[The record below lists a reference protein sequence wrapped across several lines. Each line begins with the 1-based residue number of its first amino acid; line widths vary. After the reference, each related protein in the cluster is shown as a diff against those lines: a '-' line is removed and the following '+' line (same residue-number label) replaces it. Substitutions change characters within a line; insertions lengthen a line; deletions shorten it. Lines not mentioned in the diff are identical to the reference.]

1 MVQLKQKQID
11 QMRDSWI
18 TTIKLDK
25 SDKKAVYMQI
35 ADEII
40 KSIKNEVIKS
50 GETLPSTRQIAEILG
65 VNRNT
70 VIRTFDI
77 LLSEGWLIS
86 EERKRIYVSDNL
98 KITKS
103 TNKKEIPQDR
113 TEIFR
118 NDLIFFDD
126 GLPDTTCTPMEELA
140 RAYRRIFSRKARWQI
155 MNIASELGDEKFRET
170 ISKMLNSNRGMQTSV
185 SELCITRGSQ
195 MALYL
200 TAHCLL
206 GKGDNILIENPG
218 YRPAWEAFRSTGAT
232 LIPIPV
238 DENGINVDI
247 ITDIL
252 HKKPVKAIYLTPHHQ
267 YPTTVTL
274 SLARRLQ
281 LIELS
286 NRYNFTIIED
296 DYDNEFHF
304 GQRPIMPIS
313 AHEETNDYVYIGTL
327 SKLIAPAV
335 RIGYVVSSP
344 DFVSKVGKL
353 RKIIDMQG
361 DTIMEQSILDLMTS
375 GDMRRHQKRMLNYYR
390 SKRDFFSNLID
401 NYLKDKVTY
410 QVPDGGLA
418 FWLNPIKATDLFQLK
433 KIVNTKLIS
442 LYTPD
447 RFSYNDDIMGLRLG
461 YASLSEANLEKG
473 MQILGEYL

>member
-1 MVQLKQKQID
+1 
-11 QMRDSWI
+11 MRDSWI

-40 KSIKNEVIKS
+40 KSIKNGIIKS

-86 EERKRIYVSDNL
+86 EERKRIYVSDKL

-103 TNKKEIPQDR
+103 ANKKEIPQDR

-140 RAYRRIFSRKARWQI
+140 RAYRRIFSRKVRWQI

-252 HKKPVKAIYLTPHHQ
+252 HKKTVKAIYLTPHHQ

-313 AHEETNDYVYIGTL
+313 AHEETNNYVYIGTL

-418 FWLNPIKATDLFQLK
+418 FWLNPIKTTDLFQLK

-442 LYTPD
+442 FYTPD
-447 RFSYNDDIMGLRLG
+447 RFSYNDDIIGLRLG

>member
-1 MVQLKQKQID
+1 
-11 QMRDSWI
+11 MRDSWI

-86 EERKRIYVSDNL
+86 EERKRIYVSDKL

-103 TNKKEIPQDR
+103 TNKKEMPQDR

-252 HKKPVKAIYLTPHHQ
+252 HKKTVKAIYLTPHHQ

-313 AHEETNDYVYIGTL
+313 AHEETNNYVYIGTL

-375 GDMRRHQKRMLNYYR
+375 GDMRRHQKKMLNYYR

-442 LYTPD
+442 FYTPD

>member
-1 MVQLKQKQID
+1 
-11 QMRDSWI
+11 MRDSWI

-25 SDKKAVYMQI
+25 SDIKAVYMQI

-40 KSIKNEVIKS
+40 KSIKNGIIKS

-86 EERKRIYVSDNL
+86 EERKRIYVSDKL

-103 TNKKEIPQDR
+103 ANKKEIPQDR

-274 SLARRLQ
+274 SLARRLH

-375 GDMRRHQKRMLNYYR
+375 GDMRRHQKKMLNYYR

-418 FWLNPIKATDLFQLK
+418 FWLNPIKTTDLFQLK

-442 LYTPD
+442 FYTPD
-447 RFSYNDDIMGLRLG
+447 RFSYNDDIIGLRLG

>member
-1 MVQLKQKQID
+1 MG
-11 QMRDSWI
+11 DSWV
-18 TTIKLDK
+18 IKIKIDK

-40 KSIKNEVIKS
+40 KSIKNGVLKS
-50 GETLPSTRQIAEILG
+50 GETLPSTRQIAEMLG

-70 VIRTFDI
+70 IIKTFDI
-77 LLSEGWLIS
+77 LLSEGWLLS
-86 EERKRIYVSDNL
+86 EERKRIFVSDKL
-98 KITKS
+98 RITKPVS
-103 TNKKEIPQDR
+103 KKEIYQDT
-113 TEIFR
+113 TEIYR

-140 RAYRRIFSRKARWQI
+140 RAYRRIFSRKAKWQI
-155 MNIASELGDEKFRET
+155 MNLASEFGDEKFRET
-170 ISKMLNSNRGMQTSV
+170 ISKMLNSNRGMQTSIP
-185 SELCITRGSQ
+185 ELCITRGSQ

-206 GKGDNILIENPG
+206 EKGDNILIENPG
-218 YRPAWEAFRSTGAT
+218 YKPAWEAFKNAGAT

-238 DENGINVDI
+238 DNDGANIDMVA
-247 ITDIL
+247 DIL
-252 HKKPVKAIYLTPHHQ
+252 QQKPVKAIYLTPHHQ
-267 YPTTVTL
+267 YPTTITL

-313 AHEETNDYVYIGTL
+313 AYEEVSNYVYVGTL

-344 DFVSKVGKL
+344 DFIAKVGKL
-353 RKIIDMQG
+353 RKIIDIQG
-361 DTIMEQSILDLMTS
+361 DAIMEQSILDLIVS
-375 GDMRRHQKRMLNYYR
+375 GDMRRHQKRMLNYYKT
-390 SKRDFFSNLID
+390 KRDFFSNLID
-401 NYLKDKVTY
+401 NYLKEKVTY

-418 FWLNPIKATDLFQLK
+418 FWLKPINETDLFQLK
-433 KIVNTKLIS
+433 KTINTKLIS
-442 LYTPD
+442 FYTPD

-461 YASLSEANLEKG
+461 YASLSEASLEKG

>member
-1 MVQLKQKQID
+1 
-11 QMRDSWI
+11 MRDSLI

-140 RAYRRIFSRKARWQI
+140 RAYRRIFSRKVRWQI

-252 HKKPVKAIYLTPHHQ
+252 HKKTVKAIYLTPHHQ

-313 AHEETNDYVYIGTL
+313 AHEETNNYVYIGTL

-418 FWLNPIKATDLFQLK
+418 FWLNPIKTTDLFQLK

-442 LYTPD
+442 FYTPD
-447 RFSYNDDIMGLRLG
+447 RFSYNDDIIGLRLG

>member
-1 MVQLKQKQID
+1 
-11 QMRDSWI
+11 MRDSWI

-86 EERKRIYVSDNL
+86 EERKRIYVSDKL

-103 TNKKEIPQDR
+103 ANKKEIPQDR

-140 RAYRRIFSRKARWQI
+140 RAYRRIFSRKVRWQI

-252 HKKPVKAIYLTPHHQ
+252 HKKTVKAIYLTPHHQ

-313 AHEETNDYVYIGTL
+313 AHEETNNYVYIGTL

-418 FWLNPIKATDLFQLK
+418 FWLNPIKTTDLFQLK

-442 LYTPD
+442 FYTPD
-447 RFSYNDDIMGLRLG
+447 RFSYNDDIIGLRLG

>member
-1 MVQLKQKQID
+1 
-11 QMRDSWI
+11 MRDLWI
-18 TTIKLDK
+18 ITIKLDK

-140 RAYRRIFSRKARWQI
+140 RAYRRIFSRKVRWQI

-218 YRPAWEAFRSTGAT
+218 YRPAWEAFGSTGAT

-252 HKKPVKAIYLTPHHQ
+252 HKKTVKAIYLTPHHQ

-313 AHEETNDYVYIGTL
+313 AHEETKNYVYIGTL

-410 QVPDGGLA
+410 QIPDGGLA
-418 FWLNPIKATDLFQLK
+418 FWLNPIKTTDLFQLK

-442 LYTPD
+442 FYTPD

>member
-1 MVQLKQKQID
+1 
-11 QMRDSWI
+11 MRDSWI

-140 RAYRRIFSRKARWQI
+140 RAYRRIFSRKVRWQI

-218 YRPAWEAFRSTGAT
+218 YRPAWEAFGSTGAT

-252 HKKPVKAIYLTPHHQ
+252 HKKTVKAIYLTPHHQ

-313 AHEETNDYVYIGTL
+313 AHEETKNYVYIGTL

-418 FWLNPIKATDLFQLK
+418 FWLNPIKTTDLFQLK

-442 LYTPD
+442 FYTPD

>member
-1 MVQLKQKQID
+1 MKS
-11 QMRDSWI
+11 SWI
-18 TTIKLDK
+18 DKIRIDK
-25 SDKKAVYMQI
+25 SDEKAVYMQI

-40 KSIKNEVIKS
+40 KSIKNGAVKS
-50 GETLPSTRQIAEILG
+50 GETLPSTRQMAETLG

-70 VIRTFDI
+70 VIRTLDI

-86 EERKRIYVSDNL
+86 EERKRVFVSDKL
-98 KITKS
+98 KITKPVS
-103 TNKKEIPQDR
+103 KKEAYQDT

-118 NDLIFFDD
+118 SDLIFFDD

-155 MNIASELGDEKFRET
+155 MNLASEFGDEKFRDT
-170 ISKMLNSNRGMQTSV
+170 ISKMLNSNRGMQTSI

-206 GKGDNILIENPG
+206 ENGDNVLIENPG
-218 YRPAWEAFRSTGAT
+218 YKPAWEAFRNTGAN
-232 LIPIPV
+232 LIPVPV
-238 DENGINVDI
+238 DDEGINVNI
-247 ITDIL
+247 VADIL
-252 HKKPVKAIYLTPHHQ
+252 QKNPVKAIYLTPHHQ

-313 AHEETNDYVYIGTL
+313 AHEETNNYVYIGTL

-344 DFVSKVGKL
+344 DFIGKVGKL

-361 DTIMEQSILDLMTS
+361 DTIMEQSILDLIIS
-375 GDMRRHQKRMLNYYR
+375 GDMRRHQKRMLNYYGT
-390 SKRDFFSNLID
+390 KRDFFSNLID

-418 FWLNPIKATDLFQLK
+418 FWLKPINEVDLFQLK

-442 LYTPD
+442 FYTPD
-447 RFSYNDDIMGLRLG
+447 RFSCNDYIMGLRLG

-473 MQILGEYL
+473 IQILGEYL

>member
-1 MVQLKQKQID
+1 
-11 QMRDSWI
+11 MRDSLI

-252 HKKPVKAIYLTPHHQ
+252 HKKTVKAIYLTPHHQ

-313 AHEETNDYVYIGTL
+313 AHEETNNYVYIGTL

-361 DTIMEQSILDLMTS
+361 DTIMEQSILVLMTS

-418 FWLNPIKATDLFQLK
+418 FWLNPIKTTDLFQLK

-442 LYTPD
+442 FYTPD

>member
-1 MVQLKQKQID
+1 MEP
-11 QMRDSWI
+11 SWI
-18 TTIKLDK
+18 IKIRLDK
-25 SDKKAVYMQI
+25 SDKRAIYMQI

-40 KSIKNEVIKS
+40 KSIKNGAVKS

-86 EERKRIYVSDNL
+86 EERKRIFVSDKL
-98 KITKS
+98 KITKPTS
-103 TNKKEIPQDR
+103 KKEVYQDT

-118 NDLIFFDD
+118 NDLVFFDD

-155 MNIASELGDEKFRET
+155 MNLASELGDEKFRET
-170 ISKMLNSNRGMQTSV
+170 ISKMLNANRGMQTSI

-200 TAHCLL
+200 TAHSLL
-206 GKGDNILIENPG
+206 EKGDNILIENPG
-218 YRPAWEAFRSTGAT
+218 YKPAWEAFKRAGAT
-232 LIPIPV
+232 LIPVPV
-238 DENGINVDI
+238 DNNGIIVDMI
-247 ITDIL
+247 ADIAQR
-252 HKKPVKAIYLTPHHQ
+252 KPIKAVYLTPHHQ

-286 NRYNFTIIED
+286 NKYNFTIIED

-304 GQRPIMPIS
+304 GQRPIIPIS
-313 AHEETNDYVYIGTL
+313 AYEETNNYVYIGTL

-344 DFVSKVGKL
+344 DFIAKVGKL
-353 RKIIDMQG
+353 RKIIDIQG
-361 DTIMEQSILDLMTS
+361 DTIMEQSILDFIIS
-375 GDMRRHQKRMLNYYR
+375 GDMRRHHKRMLNYYKT
-390 SKRDFFSNLID
+390 KRDFFSGLVD
-401 NYLKDKVTY
+401 SYLKDKVIY

-418 FWLNPIKATDLFQLK
+418 FWLKPVNEIDLFQVK
-433 KIVNTKLIS
+433 KMTNTKLIS
-442 LYTPD
+442 FYTPD
-447 RFSYNDDIMGLRLG
+447 RFSLNDDIMGIRLG
-461 YASLSEANLEKG
+461 YASLSEANQEKG
-473 MQILGEYL
+473 MQILGKYL